1 MTRFFLLMWCSE
13 GFECVQ
19 DVTALMPDNF
29 EKQQIIEVLS
39 GKSKSKNPLSQQ
51 LFAMKMRGMT
61 NTQRHYEIYLQSAT
75 EGIEEED
82 LRSWAETDPQSL
94 VDFVR
99 KSHYAKIFDDRA
111 RSDPKVIV

>member
-19 DVTALMPDNF
+19 DITALMPDAF

-39 GKSKSKNPLSQQ
+39 GKSKSKNPLNQQ
-51 LFAMKMRGMT
+51 VFAMKMRAMT
-61 NTQRHYEIYLQSAT
+61 NTQRHYEIYVQSAT
-75 EGIEEED
+75 DGIEEQD
-82 LRSWAETDPQSL
+82 LRDWADSDPQSL

-99 KSHYAKIFDDRA
+99 KNHYAQVHSDRVQKDT
-111 RSDPKVIV
+111 RVII